1 MVSWYNE
8 EKQLKNA
15 LKMRMSM
22 LIAYVNDDQEDDEEI
37 QRWAKYNENA
47 IEKFMILKKKYS
59 FIDLNN

>member
-1 MVSWYNE
+1 MLFVRE
-8 EKQLKNA
+8 TFET
-15 LKMRMSM
+15 RMSM